1 MLQRCTHELVHAE
14 DEGSLLRNICSIA
27 VHHGGYFM
35 AWVGMAEQDAERSI
49 RVAAVAGGA
58 ERHLIDGKPVWSDT
72 ERGQGPLGTAIRTGR
87 ASIIRDISSSE
98 SSNPWWNAPDASH
111 FRSTI
116 AVPLKNGNH
125 VLGVFCIY
133 ARERDAFDED
143 EIALL
148 SDLAGELAFGILAL
162 RSRQAQAETER
173 ALAESEFRYR
183 QLFESNP
190 HPMWV
195 YDRDTLAFL
204 AVNDAAVERYGYAR
218 DEFLAMT
225 IADIR
230 PREDVAKLRE
240 SVARVKPGLNPAKYW
255 RHCKKDGTLID
266 VEITS
271 HTIDFAGRR
280 AEVILAHDV
289 TQRRKA
295 ETKLLK
301 LSAAVTAS
309 ADGVV
314 ITDTAGV
321 IKWVNPAFTKITGYS
336 LEEAVGQNPRL
347 LKSGLEDEAFYQA
360 FWNTITAGKT
370 WFGRIHNRRKDGSLY
385 TEEMTV
391 APVRDEGGAIHHYIA
406 IKRDVTQ
413 QEKLESQL
421 QQAQKMEAVGQLAG
435 GVAHDFNNLLTVIN
449 GFSEM
454 VLATLPADSP
464 HQMSIT
470 AIHDAGVRAASLTK
484 QLLAFS
490 RQTVLTPKLLDL
502 NMVVQ
507 DTQKMLRRLIGE
519 DIALSNDLEPNLP
532 RVKVDPGQIGQV
544 LINVAVNARDA
555 MPKGGTLRI
564 QTRNFTAVPGDNAP
578 SGPGRYVVLSLSD
591 TGCGMSAEVKAHIFE
606 PFFTTKEVGKG
617 TGLGLAMVYGIV
629 QQSGGNIEV
638 ESEAGKG
645 TTIRIMLPAAPE
657 AKSERNETLNKQ
669 AAGGGETVLLV
680 EDEDAVLALAQY
692 ALSSNGYRV
701 LSASNAAQA
710 LTIAA
715 ENRDIDLLVSDV
727 VMPGQDGRELAEILT
742 KTHPKMKVMFVSGY
756 MDDAILRHGIQQA
769 EVAFLQ
775 KPYTP
780 QTLAAKIRQ
789 LLDGQS

>member
-14 DEGSLLRNICSIA
+14 DEGTLLRNICNIA
-27 VHHGGYFM
+27 VHHGGYLM

-72 ERGQGPLGTAIRTGR
+72 ERGQGPVGTAIRTGQ
-87 ASIIRDISSSE
+87 ASIVHDISSSE
-98 SSNPWWNAPDASH
+98 RSKPWWNAPDASH

-125 VLGVFCIY
+125 VLGAFSVY
-133 ARERDAFDED
+133 SPEPDAFDSD
-143 EIALL
+143 EIVLL

-162 RSRQAQAETER
+162 RSRQVQAETER
-173 ALAESEFRYR
+173 ALADSEFRYR

-204 AVNDAAVERYGYAR
+204 AVNDAAIERYGYTR
-218 DEFLAMT
+218 DEFLART

-230 PREDVAKLRE
+230 PPEDVAKLRK
-240 SVARVKPGLNPAKYW
+240 SVARVKPGMNPAKYW

-271 HTIDFAGRR
+271 HTLDFAGRR

-289 TQRRKA
+289 TLRRKA
-295 ETKLLK
+295 EAELLK

-314 ITDTAGV
+314 ITDTAGN
-321 IKWVNPAFTKITGYS
+321 IEWVNPAFTKITGYS
-336 LEEAVGQNPRL
+336 LEEAIGQNPRL

-360 FWNTITAGKT
+360 FWDTIAAGKT
-370 WFGRIHNRRKDGSLY
+370 WFGRIRNRRKDGSLY

-406 IKRDVTQ
+406 IKRDATQ
-413 QEKLESQL
+413 QEKLEQRL

-454 VLATLPADSP
+454 VLASLPADSP
-464 HQMSIT
+464 HEMSIT
-470 AIHDAGVRAASLTK
+470 AIHDAGVRAASLTR

-490 RQTVLTPKLLDL
+490 RQTVLTPKVLDL

-519 DIALSNDLEPNLP
+519 DIVLSNDLEERLP
-532 RVKVDPGQIGQV
+532 QVKVDPGQIGQV

-564 QTRNFTAVPGDNAP
+564 RTQSFTAVPGDNAP

-591 TGCGMSAEVKAHIFE
+591 NGCGMPPEVKAHIFE

-629 QQSGGNIEV
+629 EQSGGSTEV
-638 ESEAGKG
+638 ESEVGKG
-645 TTIRIMLPAAPE
+645 TTFRIMLPAVSEQAVERKATDSKAP
-657 AKSERNETLNKQ
+657 AR
-669 AAGGGETVLLV
+669 GGETILLV
-680 EDEDAVLALAQY
+680 EDEEAVLALAQY

-701 LSASNAAQA
+701 LSASNATQA
-710 LTIAA
+710 LRIAA
-715 ENRDIDLLVSDV
+715 ANPNIHLLVSDV

-780 QTLAAKIRQ
+780 QTLAARIRQ
-789 LLDGQS
+789 LLDERS